1 VNFDPQSHTWTVRET
16 DYCLFHVEAA
26 IAGAEDLDAVVEGAD
41 QRYLRIRRALGQWP
55 RTAPTARH
63 RERLLK
69 LNYWLYGQSAVP
81 DTAMPP
87 GAAGPAGVVFA
98 VRNFPWSECLDA
110 LFHETIHALWA
121 ADVGEAP
128 SLLNEGVAVYF
139 QSLLDERP
147 ETRLRLLRD
156 AWREVVCSGAVHLR
170 DLCRNETF
178 WRDHRQDRGLP
189 PGAYYR
195 VGGALVGYLAEVHGA
210 PLLRRIFRRTQYRD
224 VHLAAVIERVLG
236 TTLDDLVPTI
246 TRWWEHRL
254 D

>member
-1 VNFDPQSHTWTVRET
+1 MSEDEPTRRLRLEGSTSDTIPRVNFDPQSHTWTVRET

-98 VRNFPWSECLDA
+98 VRNFPWSEFLDA
-110 LFHETIHALWA
+110 A
-121 ADVGEAP
+121 AGTGRAGHP
-128 SLLNEGVAVYF
+128 K
-139 QSLLDERP
+139 R
-147 ETRLRLLRD
+147 
-156 AWREVVCSGAVHLR
+156 
-170 DLCRNETF
+170 
-178 WRDHRQDRGLP
+178 WRDRQARS
-189 PGAYYR
+189 
-195 VGGALVGYLAEVHGA
+195 
-210 PLLRRIFRRTQYRD
+210 
-224 VHLAAVIERVLG
+224 
-236 TTLDDLVPTI
+236 
-246 TRWWEHRL
+246 
-254 D
+254 